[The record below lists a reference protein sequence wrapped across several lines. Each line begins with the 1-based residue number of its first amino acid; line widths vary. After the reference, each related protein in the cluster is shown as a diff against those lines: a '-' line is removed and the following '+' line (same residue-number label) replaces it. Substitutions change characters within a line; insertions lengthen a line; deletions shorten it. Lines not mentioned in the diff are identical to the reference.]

1 MSRTVDSIRKH
12 QKMIVLGVALAVIA
26 LYIVPLDQITMALTH
41 SEKIIAHFN
50 KIRGKISA
58 NTHIP
63 DSVKAKLDA
72 KLSDVQYKLL
82 ARLAAHGL

>member
-1 MSRTVDSIRKH
+1 MSHTVDSIRKH

-26 LYIVPLDQITMALTH
+26 LYIIPLDQITMALTH
-41 SEKIIAHFN
+41 SQKISAHFQ
-50 KIRGKISA
+50 KIRDRISA

-63 DSVKAKLDA
+63 QFVKDKVTSH
-72 KLSDVQYKLL
+72 LSDVEYKIL